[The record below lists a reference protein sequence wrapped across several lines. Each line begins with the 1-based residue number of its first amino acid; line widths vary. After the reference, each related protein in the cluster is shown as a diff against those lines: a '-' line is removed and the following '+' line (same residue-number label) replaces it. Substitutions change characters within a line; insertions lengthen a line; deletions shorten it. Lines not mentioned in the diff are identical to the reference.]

1 MTDRW
6 KNYFDNHGAF
16 DPAWLKSA
24 VEHWGF
30 HETLYGMIGRH
41 CAPPA
46 RLLDVGSGP
55 GWSDFYLTALGY
67 EVTGIDN
74 EPSLVELAS
83 ARAEQLNLSTKFE
96 VADAFDLS
104 KYYGRFDLAFSN
116 GVLEHFDRDVTVTLL
131 QEQAKCASQVLI
143 QIPTKHTAQSDGIS
157 DERIYTI
164 DELARIVQDAG
175 LRVDARFGYGDL
187 ASTSVNLL
195 LRRALPRAAW
205 RWIQNRGYAYCIAV
219 LGAK

>member
-1 MTDRW
+1 MTERW
-6 KNYFDNHGAF
+6 KTYFDTHGAF
-16 DPAWLKSA
+16 NPQWLKSA

-55 GWSDFYLTALGY
+55 GYSDFYLSALGY
-67 EVTGIDN
+67 DVTGVDN
-74 EPSLVELAS
+74 EPSLVELATALAEKLNIS
-83 ARAEQLNLSTKFE
+83 ARFE

-104 KYYGRFDLAFSN
+104 PYYGKYDLVFSN

-131 QEQAKCASQVLI
+131 REQARCASKVLI
-143 QIPTKHTAQSDGIS
+143 QIPTKYTAQSDGIT

-175 LRVDARFGYGDL
+175 MRVDARFGYGDL
-187 ASTSVNLL
+187 ASTSANIA
-195 LRRALPRAAW
+195 LRRSLPRVAW
-205 RWIQNRGYAYCIAV
+205 RWLQNRGYSYCIAV
-219 LGAK
+219 LGST